1 LSIFDRT
8 FAVTYALEAVA
19 VLIGL
24 AGMAAAFTGLIVA
37 RRKEFGMLRHLGLT
51 RRELTR
57 MLTLEGAALAALGA
71 LLGVVLGVILAVIL
85 VFVINPQS
93 FGWSMDFHLP
103 VLQLGAFAAT
113 LIAAAAFS
121 AWLTAR
127 RVIGTDSTNSVIL
140 SVREDW

>member
-1 LSIFDRT
+1 MT
-8 FAVTYALEAVA
+8 HAPV
-19 VLIGL
+19 
-24 AGMAAAFTGLIVA
+24 
-37 RRKEFGMLRHLGLT
+37 
-51 RRELTR
+51 
-57 MLTLEGAALAALGA
+57 
-71 LLGVVLGVILAVIL
+71 

-103 VLQLGAFAAT
+103 MLQLGAVAAT

-127 RVIGTDSTNSVIL
+127 RVIGADSNNSVVL